1 MAVSALGFKVI
12 KNAIQIRLN
21 RGEFLEEILASYPKL
36 STEQT
41 NIARKEF
48 ENYTPK
54 EGE

>member
-1 MAVSALGFKVI
+1 MTVSVLGFKVI

-21 RGEFLEEILASYPKL
+21 RGESLEEVLASYPKL